1 MSKQE
6 ESSWGEKGKE
16 NTVWVDETGA
26 PGSPGHGDGPFKEAP
41 CKPRKDF
48 TQTQIKATMSMT
60 LCLHLK

>member
-26 PGSPGHGDGPFKEAP
+26 PGSLNGDGPFKEAP
-41 CKPRKDF
+41 CKPRKDS
-48 TQTQIKATMSMT
+48 TQTHIKAPMSMT